1 MTNAQNNTTMTNET
15 LTQALDQI
23 TELSTSALKET
34 VEQLEW
40 SILTGW
46 VNYADR
52 PSNRLLIQAMKDEI
66 ESRID

>member
-1 MTNAQNNTTMTNET
+1 MNNEQNTNTMTNDT
-15 LTQALDQI
+15 LTQALDHI

-40 SILTGW
+40 RILTGW